1 MVSSRFNAQDLNV
14 YRYSWNNPLKYTDP
28 MGTSAA
34 IEYACLADYA
44 VGAGTTAGTTA
55 ATWIAS
61 AYATIAG
68 NLGAQNAPEKAQY
81 IQNSMMVIA
90 GAVAASS
97 GACRAVKKPGAC
109 KASSPTKPGGNSFA
123 AGTVVFTSRGL
134 KPIEDVEVGDL
145 VAAWNP
151 ETDKHDWKP
160 VTARSSR
167 QADAVFKLTVRAE
180 NGREET
186 VVVTPNHPYLLAAN
200 DNGPGGVETVVQMVP
215 GGGWTAAGFLKPGDQ
230 IRSVANGSLTVV
242 AAELD
247 RSTTRVYT
255 LEVADSHTYAV
266 GDLQAW
272 VHNSRSKPGGPQGYT
287 TKYGGSANSGS
298 GYTIP
303 KNPTP
308 DDAEILAQSI
318 ACRIAQNAQ
327 HMPDKNN
334 SKKIRQQKTL
344 LKKVLDRLK

>member
-1 MVSSRFNAQDLNV
+1 MPLMV
-14 YRYSWNNPLKYTDP
+14 PLITDQFP
-28 MGTSAA
+28 AVAPIPASPTTCRRLIGDES
-34 IEYACLADYA
+34 A

-61 AYATIAG
+61 SFASVAG
-68 NLGAQNAPEKAQY
+68 NLGAQQAPQLAQY
-81 IQNSMMVIA
+81 VHNAMKLIA
-90 GAVAASS
+90 QQVSQSG
-97 GACRAVKKPGAC
+97 GACRAAKEPETC
-109 KASSPTKPGGNSFA
+109 KRGGPTKSGGNSFA

-151 ETDKHDWKP
+151 DTDRHDWKP

-180 NGREET
+180 DGREET

-247 RSTTRVYT
+247 QSKTRVYT

-272 VHNSRSKPGGPQGYT
+272 VHNAKKYTKPPNPNTKNKKRKEACRERNIGIDEEHSIRPKGGPR
-287 TKYGGSANSGS
+287 GGRVG
-298 GYTIP
+298 G
-303 KNPTP
+303 K
-308 DDAEILAQSI
+308 
-318 ACRIAQNAQ
+318 
-327 HMPDKNN
+327 
-334 SKKIRQQKTL
+334 
-344 LKKVLDRLK
+344 